1 MCKTRF
7 CIVAKENTILR
18 DFINLLNH
26 FFMNKKLL
34 NSLLATVF
42 AVVGI
47 FAFSSQASAAVKG
60 DVNGDGE
67 CTGSDVTA
75 LYNHILFGQDT
86 EIFNGDQN
94 GDGEVTGSDV
104 TAVYNIILGLAPQY
118 DSVYI
123 LGEVN
128 GNLWDPSVGFEMATE
143 DGKIYTAHVTTK
155 ASGFS
160 YFSFTKQLAQENS
173 ETAWDEIA
181 PYRFGAQNEGVEYNY
196 VVTEAVLG
204 TSIALTND
212 NFSALQVAPG
222 TFDLSIDMEKMELI
236 ITGEFTP
243 QTQPEGNWY
252 LIGTNNNWSETDQS
266 YMFTRS
272 TEDPNVYSIH
282 VDNVNGDFWFKI
294 ANADC
299 YTATNFWSG
308 TILSAANDG
317 ENALSGNL
325 VQGNQGAFCIPGS
338 YKATYLDITINV
350 AELTYSIETDG
361 QEPVEDPNAE
371 YDYMYIAGD
380 ADGWSGNGGKIA
392 SVKGENDFYGFFT
405 SGTKF
410 KFQKEQGSW
419 AVNYG
424 GSNGTLAS
432 NGADIPASGYVYV
445 NANLNNM
452 TYSVTPITSMGVIGD
467 ATQGGWAT
475 ETPLTYNAE
484 TNTWEGT
491 MTFTAGEIKFR
502 ANNNWDISF
511 GGALD
516 DLTLGGSNITVEAG
530 TYNVALKLVCPG
542 EYSATLT
549 PAN

>member
-1 MCKTRF
+1 
-7 CIVAKENTILR
+7 
-18 DFINLLNH
+18 
-26 FFMNKKLL
+26 
-34 NSLLATVF
+34 
-42 AVVGI
+42 
-47 FAFSSQASAAVKG
+47 
-60 DVNGDGE
+60 
-67 CTGSDVTA
+67 
-75 LYNHILFGQDT
+75 
-86 EIFNGDQN
+86 
-94 GDGEVTGSDV
+94 
-104 TAVYNIILGLAPQY
+104 
-118 DSVYI
+118 
-123 LGEVN
+123 
-128 GNLWDPSVGFEMATE
+128 
-143 DGKIYTAHVTTK
+143 
-155 ASGFS
+155 
-160 YFSFTKQLAQENS
+160 
-173 ETAWDEIA
+173 
-181 PYRFGAQNEGVEYNY
+181 
-196 VVTEAVLG
+196 
-204 TSIALTND
+204 
-212 NFSALQVAPG
+212 
-222 TFDLSIDMEKMELI
+222 MEKMELT

-252 LIGTNNNWSETDQS
+252 LTGTINKWSTTDMS
-266 YMFTRS
+266 YKFIQS
-272 TEDPNVYSIH
+272 TENPSVYTIH
-282 VDNVNGDFWFKI
+282 VDNVNNLNEAFWFKI
-294 ANADC
+294 ANEDC
-299 YTATNFWSG
+299 YTAANFWVDG
-308 TILSAANDG
+308 TILSAEVDG
-317 ENALSGNL
+317 ETALSGNL
-325 VQGNQGAFCIPGS
+325 VYGNQGAFCIPKS
-338 YKATYLDITINV
+338 YNATYLDITINV
-350 AELTYSIETDG
+350 EELTYSIETDG
-361 QEPVEDPNAE
+361 KEPEDDPNAK

>member
-1 MCKTRF
+1 MALA
-7 CIVAKENTILR
+7 ISASLN
-18 DFINLLNH
+18 NLP
-26 FFMNKKLL
+26 KR
-34 NSLLATVF
+34 
-42 AVVGI
+42 
-47 FAFSSQASAAVKG
+47 
-60 DVNGDGE
+60 
-67 CTGSDVTA
+67 TA
-75 LYNHILFGQDT
+75 I
-86 EIFNGDQN
+86 
-94 GDGEVTGSDV
+94 
-104 TAVYNIILGLAPQY
+104 
-118 DSVYI
+118 
-123 LGEVN
+123 
-128 GNLWDPSVGFEMATE
+128 
-143 DGKIYTAHVTTK
+143 
-155 ASGFS
+155 
-160 YFSFTKQLAQENS
+160 
-173 ETAWDEIA
+173 
-181 PYRFGAQNEGVEYNY
+181 
-196 VVTEAVLG
+196 VTEAVLG

-222 TFDLSIDMEKMELI
+222 TFDLSIDMEKMELT

-266 YMFTRS
+266 YMFTQS

-308 TILSAANDG
+308 TILCAANDG

-410 KFQKEQGSW
+410 KFQKEQDSW

-432 NGADIPASGYVYV
+432 NGADILASGYVYV

>member
-128 GNLWDPSVGFEMATE
+128 GNTWDPSVGFEMSTE
-143 DGKIYTAHVTTK
+143 DGKIYTAQVTTK

-181 PYRFGAQNEGVEYNY
+181 PYRFGAQNGGMEYNY

-212 NFSALQVAPG
+212 NYSALQVAPG
-222 TFDLSIDMEKMELI
+222 TFNLSIDMEKMELI

-252 LIGTNNNWSETDQS
+252 LIGTNNNWSETNQS
-266 YMFTRS
+266 YMFTQS

-452 TYSVTPITSMGVIGD
+452 TYSVTSITSMGVIGD
-467 ATQGGWAT
+467 ATQGGWDT

-511 GGALD
+511 GGVLD

-530 TYNVALKLVCPG
+530 NYNVALKLVCPG

>member
-128 GNLWDPSVGFEMATE
+128 GNTWDPSVGFEMATE

-173 ETAWDEIA
+173 DTAWDEIA

-266 YMFTRS
+266 YMFTQS

-299 YTATNFWSG
+299 YTATNFWSS

-380 ADGWSGNGGKIA
+380 ADNWSGNGGKVA
-392 SVKGENDFYGFFT
+392 SIKDAKDYYGLFT

-410 KFQKEQGSW
+410 KFQKEKGSW

-467 ATQGGWAT
+467 ATQGGWNT